1 MRKQAPKAQLTIIT
15 SKCILRVNRQTHLR
29 KSTNAF
35 SGIVLALSNHL
46 KDNKRSSGVGSLSP
60 YCNQCL
66 DLTRNVFEALTT
78 IKNASWYCNHCVHAV
93 PGVQKLL
100 IRVCNVEEK
109 CEALNKRMES
119 LENKSC
125 VSPDTVKD
133 LVSEEVAEL
142 VKKMDH
148 GHHGCY

>member
-1 MRKQAPKAQLTIIT
+1 MHHGTVIT
-15 SKCILRVNRQTHLR
+15 
-29 KSTNAF
+29 
-35 SGIVLALSNHL
+35 
-46 KDNKRSSGVGSLSP
+46 
-60 YCNQCL
+60 
-66 DLTRNVFEALTT
+66 VFMLFLG
-78 IKNASWYCNHCVHAV
+78 C
-93 PGVQKLL
+93 KL
-100 IRVCNVEEK
+100 RVCNVEEK

-133 LVSEEVAEL
+133 LVCEEVAEL